1 VHRVR
6 IPTNVQPGETITLSD
21 SEAHYVARVLRMLPG
36 DVVEAFDGRAGKY
49 RIRLTAVSA
58 AGVCG
63 QVVTAHQEASAA
75 STSLVLGQAL
85 PKGARMDL
93 VIEKCSELGLT
104 TLVPVDAE
112 RTVVRLRPER
122 IEERLARWRRVAE
135 AAARQCR
142 RSTLLEIQAPMSTAA
157 FCSLYRDAPV
167 KIVCWAGEAQRGLR
181 HVLERVVGQHAVA
194 VLIGPEGGWTDQ
206 EIHVARGYGFVTVH
220 LGPRILRTETA
231 AIAVTSILQ
240 YSLGALEPRKGGT

>member
-1 VHRVR
+1 MHRVR
-6 IPTNVQPGETITLSD
+6 ISASVQPGETITLPD
-21 SEAHYVARVLRMLPG
+21 SEAHYVARVLRMRPG
-36 DVVEAFDGRAGKY
+36 DVIEAFDGLAGKY

-58 AGVCG
+58 SGVCG
-63 QVVTAHQEASAA
+63 RVMVAHREAPAA

-112 RTVVRLRPER
+112 RTVVRLQPER
-122 IEERLARWRRVAE
+122 MAARLARWRRVAE
-135 AAARQCR
+135 AATRQCR
-142 RSTLLEIQAPMSTAA
+142 RATLLDIRAPMSAEA
-157 FCSLYRDAPV
+157 FCFHYRDAPV
-167 KIVCWAGEAQRGLR
+167 KIVCWAGETQRGLR
-181 HVLERVVGQHAVA
+181 QVLERVVDQRPVVA
-194 VLIGPEGGWTDQ
+194 LIGPEGGWTNQ
-206 EIHVARGYGFVTVH
+206 EIDIARRHGFVTVH

-240 YSLGALEPRKGGT
+240 YSLGALEPRKGRA